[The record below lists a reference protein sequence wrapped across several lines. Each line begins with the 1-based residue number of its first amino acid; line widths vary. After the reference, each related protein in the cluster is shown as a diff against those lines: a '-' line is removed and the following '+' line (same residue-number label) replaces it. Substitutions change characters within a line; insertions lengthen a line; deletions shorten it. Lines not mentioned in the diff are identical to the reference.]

1 VCKKH
6 FLTRKSSFS
15 FKIIEGRLYLYA
27 SSRYD
32 TSTFNGFSY
41 NRKSTSAKRT
51 KNFEGTF
58 FFAYENLKEEE
69 EEEKSFR
76 FLFIFFRV
84 SFFFN
89 ENLSPE

>member
-1 VCKKH
+1 MTQVLSTAS
-6 FLTRKSSFS
+6 LTTEKVHRQKEQRT
-15 FKIIEGRLYLYA
+15 FKGH
-27 SSRYD
+27 
-32 TSTFNGFSY
+32 
-41 NRKSTSAKRT
+41 
-51 KNFEGTF
+51 F